1 MVTKLDELYEQR
13 MELQRQIHVLD
24 SKIDERMELLR
35 QLHIL
40 DSQINEEKKEQ
51 REHENLCK
59 QYKKS
64 FLKDIEIFNKE
75 TLEKEIVFGIELRTP
90 HYIIHFT
97 QTDNNWKAGVIDLH
111 KSKFIVFVS
120 LYKEE
125 IKTVKQALDDIADV
139 IVEYEFENDFNG
151 VR

>member
-1 MVTKLDELYEQR
+1 MVSKLDELREQKT
-13 MELQRQIHVLD
+13 ELQRQIH
-24 SKIDERMELLR
+24 
-35 QLHIL
+35 IL
-40 DSQINEEKKEQ
+40 DSQIKEEKKTQEQ

-125 IKTVKQALDDIADV
+125 IKTVKQALDDISEV
-139 IVEYEFENDFNG
+139 IVEYEFENKFAG
-151 VR
+151 VG

>member
-1 MVTKLDELYEQR
+1 MVSKLDELCEQKT
-13 MELQRQIHVLD
+13 ELQRQIH
-24 SKIDERMELLR
+24 
-35 QLHIL
+35 IL
-40 DSQINEEKKEQ
+40 DSQIEEEKKTQEQ

-125 IKTVKQALDDIADV
+125 IKTVKQALDDISEV
-139 IVEYEFENDFNG
+139 IVEYEFENKFAG
-151 VR
+151 VG

>member
-1 MVTKLDELYEQR
+1 MVNKLDELYKQR
-13 MELQRQIHVLD
+13 RELQRQIHTLD
-24 SKIDERMELLR
+24 SK
-35 QLHIL
+35 
-40 DSQINEEKKEQ
+40 INEEKKTQEQ

-120 LYKEE
+120 LHKEE
-125 IKTVKQALDDIADV
+125 IKTVKQALDDISDV

-151 VR
+151 VG

>member
-1 MVTKLDELYEQR
+1 MVSKLDELCKQR
-13 MELQRQIHVLD
+13 RELQRQIHTLD
-24 SKIDERMELLR
+24 SKI
-35 QLHIL
+35 
-40 DSQINEEKKEQ
+40 NEETKANEQ

-125 IKTVKQALDDIADV
+125 IKTVKQALDDISDV

-151 VR
+151 VG

>member
-1 MVTKLDELYEQR
+1 MVSKLDELREQKT
-13 MELQRQIHVLD
+13 ELQRQIHALD
-24 SKIDERMELLR
+24 LKIDEETKA
-35 QLHIL
+35 
-40 DSQINEEKKEQ
+40 NEQ
-51 REHENLCK
+51 RMYENRCK
-59 QYKKS
+59 QYKQS

-125 IKTVKQALDDIADV
+125 IKTVKQALDDIAD
-139 IVEYEFENDFNG
+139 IIIEYEFENKFAG
-151 VR
+151 VG

>member
-1 MVTKLDELYEQR
+1 MVNKLDELWEQKT
-13 MELQRQIHVLD
+13 ELQRQIHVLD
-24 SKIDERMELLR
+24 S
-35 QLHIL
+35 
-40 DSQINEEKKEQ
+40 QIKEEKKTQEQ

-120 LYKEE
+120 LHKEE
-125 IKTVKQALDDIADV
+125 IKTVKQALDDISEV
-139 IVEYEFENDFNG
+139 IVEYEFENKFAG
-151 VR
+151 VG

>member
-1 MVTKLDELYEQR
+1 MVSKLDELCEQKT
-13 MELQRQIHVLD
+13 ELQRQIHALD
-24 SKIDERMELLR
+24 LKIDEETKA
-35 QLHIL
+35 
-40 DSQINEEKKEQ
+40 NEQ
-51 REHENLCK
+51 RMYENRCK
-59 QYKKS
+59 QYKQS

-125 IKTVKQALDDIADV
+125 IKTVKQALDDIAD
-139 IVEYEFENDFNG
+139 IIIEYEFENKFAG
-151 VR
+151 VG

>member
-1 MVTKLDELYEQR
+1 MVTKLDELCEQ
-13 MELQRQIHVLD
+13 
-24 SKIDERMELLR
+24 RMELLR

-40 DSQINEEKKEQ
+40 DSQIKEEKKTQEQ

-125 IKTVKQALDDIADV
+125 IKTVKQALDDISEV
-139 IVEYEFENDFNG
+139 IVEYEFENKFAG
-151 VR
+151 VG

>member
-1 MVTKLDELYEQR
+1 MVTKLDELYEQ
-13 MELQRQIHVLD
+13 
-24 SKIDERMELLR
+24 RMELLR

-40 DSQINEEKKEQ
+40 DSQINEEKKTQEQ
-51 REHENLCK
+51 RQHENLCK

-120 LYKEE
+120 LHKEE
-125 IKTVKQALDDIADV
+125 IKTVKQALDDISEV
-139 IVEYEFENDFNG
+139 IVEYEFENKFAG
-151 VR
+151 VG

>member
-1 MVTKLDELYEQR
+1 MVSKLDELCKQR
-13 MELQRQIHVLD
+13 RELQRQIHTLD
-24 SKIDERMELLR
+24 SKIDEETKA
-35 QLHIL
+35 
-40 DSQINEEKKEQ
+40 NEQ

-120 LYKEE
+120 LHKEE
-125 IKTVKQALDDIADV
+125 IKTVKQTLDDISEV
-139 IVEYEFENDFNG
+139 IVEYEFENKFAG
-151 VR
+151 VG

>member
-1 MVTKLDELYEQR
+1 MVSKLDELREQKT
-13 MELQRQIHVLD
+13 ELQRQI
-24 SKIDERMELLR
+24 
-35 QLHIL
+35 HIL
-40 DSQINEEKKEQ
+40 DSQINEEKKTQEQ

-125 IKTVKQALDDIADV
+125 IKAVKQALDDISDT
-139 IVEYEFENDFNG
+139 IVEYEFENKFAG
-151 VR
+151 VG

>member
-1 MVTKLDELYEQR
+1 MVSKLDELYEQR
-13 MELQRQIHVLD
+13 RELQRQIHALD
-24 SKIDERMELLR
+24 SKIDEETKA
-35 QLHIL
+35 
-40 DSQINEEKKEQ
+40 NEQ
-51 REHENLCK
+51 RMHENLCK
-59 QYKKS
+59 QYKQS

-111 KSKFIVFVS
+111 KSKFIAFVS

-125 IKTVKQALDDIADV
+125 VKTVKQALDDISDT

-151 VR
+151 VG

>member
-1 MVTKLDELYEQR
+1 MVSKLDELCKQR
-13 MELQRQIHVLD
+13 RELQRQIHTLD
-24 SKIDERMELLR
+24 SKI
-35 QLHIL
+35 
-40 DSQINEEKKEQ
+40 NEETKANEQ

-125 IKTVKQALDDIADV
+125 IKTVKQSLDDISDV

-151 VR
+151 VG

>member
-1 MVTKLDELYEQR
+1 MVSKLDELCKQR
-13 MELQRQIHVLD
+13 RELQRQIHL
-24 SKIDERMELLR
+24 
-35 QLHIL
+35 L
-40 DSQINEEKKEQ
+40 DSQIDEETKANEQKMY
-51 REHENLCK
+51 ENRCK
-59 QYKKS
+59 QYKQS

-111 KSKFIVFVS
+111 KSKFIAFVS

-125 IKTVKQALDDIADV
+125 VKTVKQALDDISDT

-151 VR
+151 VG

>member
-1 MVTKLDELYEQR
+1 MVTKLDELYEQ
-13 MELQRQIHVLD
+13 
-24 SKIDERMELLR
+24 RMELLR

-40 DSQINEEKKEQ
+40 DSQINEEKKTQEQ

-125 IKTVKQALDDIADV
+125 IKTVKQALDDISDT
-139 IVEYEFENDFNG
+139 IVEYEFENKFAG
-151 VR
+151 VG

>member
-1 MVTKLDELYEQR
+1 MVTKLDELCKQ
-13 MELQRQIHVLD
+13 
-24 SKIDERMELLR
+24 RMELLR

-40 DSQINEEKKEQ
+40 DSQIKEEKKTQEQ

-125 IKTVKQALDDIADV
+125 IKTVKQALDDISDV
-139 IVEYEFENDFNG
+139 IVEYEFENKFAG
-151 VR
+151 VG

>member
-1 MVTKLDELYEQR
+1 MVSKLDKLCEQKT
-13 MELQRQIHVLD
+13 ELQRQIH
-24 SKIDERMELLR
+24 
-35 QLHIL
+35 IL
-40 DSQINEEKKEQ
+40 DSQIKEEKKTQEQ

-120 LYKEE
+120 LHKEE
-125 IKTVKQALDDIADV
+125 IKTVKQALDDISEV
-139 IVEYEFENDFNG
+139 IVEYEFENKFAG
-151 VR
+151 VG